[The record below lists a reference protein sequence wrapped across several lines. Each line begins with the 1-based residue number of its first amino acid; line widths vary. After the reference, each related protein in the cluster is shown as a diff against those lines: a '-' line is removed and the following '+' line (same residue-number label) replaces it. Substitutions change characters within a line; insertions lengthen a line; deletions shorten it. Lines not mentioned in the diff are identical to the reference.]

1 MKYVTTKLMGG
12 LGNYLFQIAS
22 TYAKSMDDKLKF
34 IIDVNDITI
43 AHSNP
48 DNYKNNIFRKLKF
61 QTLNESY
68 YIWNEP
74 SFNYTKMP
82 EFKHNVKMVGYF
94 QSEKYFGS
102 RRKKILDIFSIDD
115 ETNNYLKTKYGET
128 LNKNTCSLHVRRGDY
143 VKLSKFHPPQSIEY
157 YEEAI
162 KIIGE
167 DSHFLIFSD
176 DIKWC
181 KKNLSFIKNKT
192 FIEGNTDYQDLYLM
206 SMCKNNIIANSS
218 FSWWGA
224 WLNKNRHKKVVSPKL
239 WFGKK
244 NKHLN
249 TDDIH
254 CKKWVVI

>member
-1 MKYVTTKLMGG
+1 MGG

-22 TYAKSMDDKLKF
+22 TYSKS
-34 IIDVNDITI
+34 IDENLNFFLDINDISV

-61 QTLNESY
+61 QEIKKPY
-68 YIWNEP
+68 YQYNEP
-74 SFNYTKMP
+74 SFNYLKTPKFKYDIKMA
-82 EFKHNVKMVGYF
+82 GYF
-94 QSEKYFGS
+94 QSEKYFINN
-102 RRKKILDIFSIDD
+102 RKKILDLFSIDD
-115 ETNNYLKTKYGET
+115 ETNDYLKTKYGDI
-128 LNKNTCSLHVRRGDY
+128 LNENTCSLHVRRGDY
-143 VKLSKFHPPQSIEY
+143 VKLRGFHPTQSIEY
-157 YEEAI
+157 Y
-162 KIIGE
+162 KKSVKHIGE

-224 WLNKNRHKKVVSPKL
+224 WLNKNRHKKVVSPKV

-254 CKKWVVI
+254 CKKWIVI